1 MKLWRQSRRVVS
13 VLCLLVF
20 VGGQVKAAEE
30 AAVAE
35 TPPGF
40 GRAWQTFEVDKWV
53 FAERFLSDS
62 KSVFWNQ
69 PNLMALGLAGIA
81 SGVVDNNWD
90 DKVAEDFRTRG
101 KMSKTLDDA
110 LYITGGPA
118 THFALTGIWYGL
130 AAGSD
135 DDEGREKAI
144 TMMSALA
151 ITGAAT
157 MSLKW
162 AAHNECP
169 NGAEYGWPSGHTSST
184 MCVASVLDEYYGPTV
199 GIPAYIFT
207 GVVGYRMMESG
218 DHWASDVLFGAVL
231 GYVVGH
237 TVAGKGKS
245 VQVAGCDIVPFRG
258 GNGTATGIALMK
270 QF

>member
-1 MKLWRQSRRVVS
+1 MCVLVVS
-13 VLCLLVF
+13 V
-20 VGGQVKAAEE
+20 GQSTVSANTPEQPKPEPSPTGFSAD
-30 AAVAE
+30 AV
-35 TPPGF
+35 
-40 GRAWQTFEVDKWV
+40 DL
-53 FAERFLSDS
+53 AERFLKDS

-69 PNLMALGLAGIA
+69 PNLIALGLAGIG
-81 SGVVDNNWD
+81 SGIIDNNWD
-90 DKVAEDFRTRG
+90 DKIAEDFRSRG
-101 KMSKTLDDA
+101 KMSKTLDDS
-110 LYITGGPA
+110 LYITGGPP

-130 AAGSD
+130 AASSG
-135 DDEGREKAI
+135 DEANKEKSL

-151 ITGAAT
+151 ITGATT

-184 MCVASVLDEYYGPTV
+184 MCAASVLDEFYGPWV

-218 DHWASDVLFGAVL
+218 DHYASDVLFGAVL

-237 TVAGKGKS
+237 TVAGDGKPM
-245 VQVAGCDIVPFRG
+245 QAAGFSIVPFQASDGISRG
-258 GNGTATGIALMK
+258 VA
-270 QF
+270 FVRYF